1 MALKDPFAR
10 LVVLGPVAAA
20 WVEGDVRHARD
31 VLYNIRETERR
42 ERDGKRER
50 ERPPSERGRRY
61 RRHRNIRV
69 RYYNIL
75 YTQYTYTLMCVR
87 GVSEH

>member
-10 LVVLGPVAAA
+10 LVVLGPVADA
-20 WVEGDVRHARD
+20 WVEGDMRHARD
-31 VLYNIRETERR
+31 ILYTRDREAR

-61 RRHRNIRV
+61 RRHRNVRV

-75 YTQYTYTLMCVR
+75 YT
-87 GVSEH
+87 